1 MRRAAFVLRKS
12 PYRKGSFMT
21 YFRISAPVHRAAA
34 AKDSRFS
41 LASIGAFFP
50 RKGGE
55 GVLAATDG
63 KMLAAVPAT
72 VVDRGTLAPMA
83 LLPLPAVKAAKFTAK
98 NPMPAIAVDGNMARA
113 DKSDAAYPLPEGTFP
128 PVVEVLPTDARI
140 ESGRAF
146 ALNAFML
153 AKLAEAIGS
162 ADGVVTVIFDADGNR
177 PMTVTCKETDA
188 VGVLMPC
195 AVPASAQTTAITRLS
210 AIRTVIR
217 AAEAD
222 AKA

>member
-1 MRRAAFVLRKS
+1 
-12 PYRKGSFMT
+12 MT

-34 AKDSRFS
+34 AKDFRFS

-50 RKGGE
+50 RKGE
-55 GVLAATDG
+55 DGVLAATDG

-72 VVDRGTLAPMA
+72 VVDRGTLAPTA

-98 NPMPAIAVDGNMARA
+98 NPMPAIGVDGNMARA

-162 ADGVVTVIFDADGNR
+162 DDGVVTLIFDAETNR
-177 PMTVTCKETDA
+177 PITVLCERTDG
-188 VGVLMPC
+188 VGVIMPC
-195 AVPASAQTTAITRLS
+195 ALPGGAKPSAEAAQYAVQMSAKTRLG

>member
-1 MRRAAFVLRKS
+1 
-12 PYRKGSFMT
+12 MT

-50 RKGGE
+50 RKGE
-55 GVLAATDG
+55 DGVLAATDG

-72 VVDRGTLAPMA
+72 VVDRGTLAPTA
-83 LLPLPAVKAAKFTAK
+83 LLPLPAVKAARFTTK

-146 ALNAFML
+146 AFNAFML

-162 ADGVVTVIFDADGNR
+162 DDGVVTVIFDADGNR

>member
-1 MRRAAFVLRKS
+1 
-12 PYRKGSFMT
+12 MT
-21 YFRISAPVHRAAA
+21 CFRISAPVHRAAA

-50 RKGGE
+50 RKGE
-55 GVLAATDG
+55 DGVLAATDG

-72 VVDRGTLAPMA
+72 VVDRGTLAPTA
-83 LLPLPAVKAAKFTAK
+83 LLPLPAVKAARFTAK

-140 ESGRAF
+140 ESGRAV

-153 AKLAEAIGS
+153 AKLAEALGS